1 MESKSA
7 SPASPPERLQHT
19 THLALTQKLQR
30 ISDLAEKLVYI
41 KWGQEFFVLLLRA
54 AQDVLTLA
62 RAKPEYQRIAVLAER
77 IEQQINTCL
86 EKGELPRG
94 ADRERLMAVIDALC
108 RVAPASG
115 ASAGEPRT
123 HRPIET
129 ITTPLFAQSTRNEPL
144 SSLTS
149 PEVNRPQ
156 LWLVVPEPI
165 GDLARKLQQ
174 RGGFQ
179 VRLCGSLAEVRG
191 ALEAAGPTPAAQ
203 PAALIIDLDYLA
215 DPPALLGE
223 INELRSLLAP
233 DIPLFFLADRGD
245 LTARIDAVKVG
256 CSGYFTK
263 PVDLPML
270 LEALDTRILK
280 PLSQRILIVD
290 DQLPATREIAR
301 WLESHGMVTQVLA
314 QPQQVLSALRHFQP
328 NLLILSLD
336 LKDLDGVYLTQA
348 IQQHELF
355 HGLPLVLL
363 SAQTDMSQRLVNAG
377 LSGEALLSRPLNPEL
392 LLTAVT
398 RRLRQGLGLHHKF
411 SQLSHRDTVSRLYN
425 RPYFL
430 THLERVLVAT
440 TANAQSA
447 AIMLITLDNLR
458 GLDSQDVSA
467 ADEVI
472 EQAAQRLQGV
482 LGPDAIAARFGDA
495 VFTALLGFSSQEALP
510 TTAQAVQTALETE
523 PYRLAHTDFQLRTSI
538 GISIASPDLRDAAV
552 LIQQADLACGM
563 AREGKD
569 ARIHVHHA
577 QNVEPDAANP
587 QQRRLLEEIREAVQQ
602 QRMNLLFQ
610 PIVSL
615 RGDPMERYEVLLRM
629 RNREGWE
636 LLPETV
642 FSLVKR
648 HRIGMVLDRWVI
660 AHSIR
665 VLRERQMRGQSV
677 ILFINISPTILQ
689 DEELVSWLQGG
700 LQKTGVPADRL
711 AFEITEMMGGLYQ
724 STLLPFL
731 HQVKDMGCGI
741 SLDHFSGHER
751 ALALA
756 QALGANYVKLDA
768 RFTQNL
774 DDKKSQGELS
784 KLTRTLNT
792 LGITT
797 VVTGVEDATTLPLLW
812 SCGIDYVQG
821 FFLQR
826 PHTEMSYHFDQTLM

>member
-1 MESKSA
+1 MEPKSA
-7 SPASPPERLQHT
+7 SPALPSPKLQND
-19 THLALTQKLQR
+19 LAMTQKLQR

-54 AQDVLTLA
+54 AQDVLALA
-62 RAKPEYQRIAVLAER
+62 RAKPEHQRISVLAER
-77 IEQQINTCL
+77 IEQQINACL
-86 EKGELPRG
+86 EKSELPKG

-108 RVAPASG
+108 RAGSASH
-115 ASAGEPRT
+115 AQAGEPRT

-129 ITTPLFAQSTRNEPL
+129 ITTPLFAPSTRSEPL
-144 SSLTS
+144 SALTS
-149 PEVNRPQ
+149 SIANRPRI
-156 LWLVVPEPI
+156 WLIAPEPI
-165 GDLARKLQQ
+165 SDLARKLQQ

-179 VRLCGSLAEVRG
+179 IRWCASLTEVRG
-191 ALEAAGPTPAAQ
+191 LLEPAGLTPTAP
-203 PAALIIDLDYLA
+203 PAALIIDLDYVA
-215 DPPALLGE
+215 GPPAFLAE
-223 INELRSLLAP
+223 INELPSLLAP
-233 DIPLFFLADRGD
+233 DTPLFFLADRGD
-245 LTARIDAVKVG
+245 ITARIDAVKTG

-270 LEALDTRILK
+270 LEALDARILK
-280 PLSQRILIVD
+280 PLSRRILIVD
-290 DQLPATREIAR
+290 DQLSATREISR
-301 WLESHGMVTQVLA
+301 WLDSHGMVTQALA
-314 QPQQVLSALRHFQP
+314 QPQQILSALRHFRP

-336 LKDLDGVYLTQA
+336 LKDLDGVHLTQA

-355 HGLPLVLL
+355 HELPLVLL
-363 SAQTDMSQRLVNAG
+363 SAQTDMGQRLVNTG
-377 LSGEALLSRPLNPEL
+377 LSGEALLVRPPNPEL
-392 LLTAVT
+392 LLTAIT
-398 RRLRQGLGLHHKF
+398 RRLRQGRGLHHKF

-458 GLDSQDVSA
+458 GLESQDVSA

-472 EQAAQRLQGV
+472 EQAAQRLQAV
-482 LGPDAIAARFGDA
+482 LGPDAIAARFSDA

-510 TTAQAVQTALETE
+510 ATAQAVQTALETE

-538 GISIASPDLRDAAV
+538 GISIASPDLREAAV

-577 QNVEPDAANP
+577 QSVDPDAANP

-615 RGDPMERYEVLLRM
+615 RGDPKERYEVLLRM

-642 FSLVKR
+642 FGLVKR

-665 VLRERQMRGQSV
+665 VLRERQMRGHPL

-689 DEELVSWLQGG
+689 DEELLSWLQGG
-700 LQKTGVPADRL
+700 LQKTGVTADRL
-711 AFEITEMMGGLYQ
+711 AFEITETVAGLYQ
-724 STLLPFL
+724 STLQPFL
-731 HQVKDMGCGI
+731 RQVKEMGCGV

-751 ALALA
+751 AQALA
-756 QALGANYVKLDA
+756 QALGADYVKLDG
-768 RFTQNL
+768 RFTQDL
-774 DDKKSQGELS
+774 DDKNRQGELS
-784 KLTRTLNT
+784 RLTGTLNA

-797 VVTGVEDATTLPLLW
+797 VVTGIEDASALPLLW

>member
-1 MESKSA
+1 MESKPA
-7 SPASPPERLQHT
+7 SPALPSPKLQND
-19 THLALTQKLQR
+19 LAMTQKLQR

-54 AQDVLTLA
+54 AQDVLALA
-62 RAKPEYQRIAVLAER
+62 RAKPEHQRIMVLAER
-77 IEQQINTCL
+77 IEQQINACL
-86 EKGELPRG
+86 EKNELPKG

-108 RVAPASG
+108 RAGPASN
-115 ASAGEPRT
+115 AQAGEPRT

-129 ITTPLFAQSTRNEPL
+129 ITTPLFAQSTRSEPP
-144 SSLTS
+144 STLTI
-149 PEVNRPQ
+149 PVANRSQ
-156 LWLVVPEPI
+156 LWLAAPESV
-165 GDLARKLQQ
+165 GDLVRKLQQ

-179 VRLCGSLAEVRG
+179 VRRWASLAEVRKSL
-191 ALEAAGPTPAAQ
+191 ASAGPTPATQ
-203 PAALIIDLDYLA
+203 PAALIIDLDDA
-215 DPPALLGE
+215 AGPPVLPEE
-223 INELRSLLAP
+223 ISELRSLLAP

-245 LTARIDAVKVG
+245 ITARIDAVKAG

-270 LEALDTRILK
+270 LEALDVRILK

-290 DQLPATREIAR
+290 DQLSATREISR

-314 QPQQVLSALRHFQP
+314 QPQQILSALRHFQP
-328 NLLILSLD
+328 NLLVMSLD
-336 LKDLDGVYLTQA
+336 LKDVDGVLLTQA

-355 HGLPLVLL
+355 HELPLVLL
-363 SAQTDMSQRLVNAG
+363 SAQANTGQRLVNVG
-377 LSGEALLSRPLNPEL
+377 LSGEALLSRPPNPEL

-398 RRLRQGLGLHHKF
+398 RRLRQGRGLHHKF

-430 THLERVLVAT
+430 AHLERVLIAT
-440 TANAQSA
+440 TANALSA

-472 EQAAQRLQGV
+472 EQAAQRLQAV

-510 TTAQAVQTALETE
+510 ATAQAVQTALETE
-523 PYRLAHTDFQLRTSI
+523 PYRLTNTDFQLHTSI
-538 GISIASPDLRDAAV
+538 GISIASPDLREAAV
-552 LIQQADLACGM
+552 FIQQADLACGM

-577 QNVEPDAANP
+577 QSVEPDAANP

-689 DEELVSWLQGG
+689 DEELLSWFQGG
-700 LQKTGVPADRL
+700 LQKTGVSADRL
-711 AFEITEMMGGLYQ
+711 AFEITETVAGLYQ
-724 STLLPFL
+724 STLQPFL
-731 HQVKDMGCGI
+731 RQVKDMGCGV
-741 SLDHFSGHER
+741 SLDRFSGHER
-751 ALALA
+751 AQTLA
-756 QALGANYVKLDA
+756 QALDADYVKLDA
-768 RFTQNL
+768 RFTQDL
-774 DDKKSQGELS
+774 DDKNRQKELTQ
-784 KLTRTLNT
+784 LTRTLNA

-797 VVTGVEDATTLPLLW
+797 VVTGVEDASALPLLW

-826 PHTEMSYHFDQTLM
+826 PHTEMSYHFEQSLM